1 MADAA
6 SPSTDVLVGKARR
19 SSLLLFGQRIGGGV
33 IRLSSSIALA
43 GLLFPEAF
51 GLMVLVNVFVIG
63 LNLFSDT
70 GIGPSMVRSQRGE
83 EPAFYCTAWTVQIV
97 RGALLAALCVF
108 LAGPYAAVFEKHEL
122 VPLITIAALS
132 PLMEG
137 FRSPHWFT
145 ADRRQTLGRK
155 VTLELIAHIC
165 GAVAMV
171 VWAAMTGSVI
181 ALVIGGVVQSS
192 VISIGS
198 HFVLDGGPVRP
209 RWDREAARE
218 LYSFGRW
225 IFLSTALTFLAMQS
239 DRLLLGGLSSAF
251 WLGLYGISS
260 GLLSICTSF
269 IHGLSS
275 SVIFPTWMSSK
286 RLDEK
291 EHLLRMLRSRK
302 ALLCV
307 ATAGLVGLT
316 AGVPGL
322 FRIFYDERY
331 QGVIPLVQLLCV
343 SAWFATLTTTST
355 AAALVF
361 GDSRSTTLS
370 NSVVFFTKIP
380 FGLLGFLAYD
390 IVGFLLATAL
400 SNLLGTITLARAL
413 KEHGLHLWRQD
424 RDQSLL
430 TLLYL
435 ELAIL
440 PSVLD
445 LGGIVQLGLE
455 LVWGGLLMVAALWPA
470 RDYLRS
476 IARR

>member
-1 MADAA
+1 
-6 SPSTDVLVGKARR
+6 L
-19 SSLLLFGQRIGGGV
+19 
-33 IRLSSSIALA
+33 
-43 GLLFPEAF
+43 
-51 GLMVLVNVFVIG
+51 
-63 LNLFSDT
+63 
-70 GIGPSMVRSQRGE
+70 RG
-83 EPAFYCTAWTVQIV
+83 T
-97 RGALLAALCVF
+97 LLAALCVL
-108 LAGPYAAVFEKHEL
+108 LAGPYAAIFDKPEL
-122 VPLITIAALS
+122 VPLITVAALS

-155 VTLELIAHIC
+155 IGLELVAHIC
-165 GAVAMV
+165 GAIAMV
-171 VWAAMTGSVI
+171 AWAAMTHSVI
-181 ALVIGGVVQSS
+181 ALVIGGVVQSG

-260 GLLSICTSF
+260 GLLAICTSF
-269 IHGLSS
+269 VHGLSS
-275 SVIFPTWMSSK
+275 TVIFPTWMNSR

-291 EHLLRMLRSRK
+291 EHLLRMLRSRQ

-307 ATAGLVGLT
+307 ATAGFVGLT

-322 FRIFYDERY
+322 FRIFYDDRY

-370 NSVVFFTKIP
+370 NTVVLLTKIP

-390 IVGFLLATAL
+390 LVGFLLATAL
-400 SNLLGTITLARAL
+400 SNLLGTITLGRAL
-413 KEHGLHLWRQD
+413 KEHGLHLGRQD

-430 TLLYL
+430 ALLYL

-440 PSVLD
+440 PSVFD
-445 LGGIVQLGLE
+445 LGGLRQLGVE

-470 RDYLRS
+470 RDYLRN